1 MLLIGTCAN
10 GVRLARGAA
19 VESVR
24 VVGLAVATAF
34 DIAKAI
40 VNVVWV
46 ATGELSAA
54 IGHNLNKYLRLQLV
68 AVVNYLRDGLGSH
81 GSVATAGL
89 VTGTVQGGVELTPA
103 GVVEDVPLT
112 FGIGQII
119 GLIGV
124 ILKLFFKTQVAVTML
139 HY

>member
-1 MLLIGTCAN
+1 MYKVSKIKSRLLLIGTCAN

-54 IGHNLNKYLRLQLV
+54 IGHNLNTKMSYSSSR
-68 AVVNYLRDGLGSH
+68 SSITSEM
-81 GSVATAGL
+81 GSVRIAASRPPGW
-89 VTGTVQGGVELTPA
+89 
-103 GVVEDVPLT
+103 
-112 FGIGQII
+112 
-119 GLIGV
+119 
-124 ILKLFFKTQVAVTML
+124 
-139 HY
+139 

>member
-1 MLLIGTCAN
+1 MYKVSKIKSRLLLIGTCAN

-19 VESVR
+19 VESVW

-54 IGHNLNKYLRLQLV
+54 IGHN
-68 AVVNYLRDGLGSH
+68 LRDGLGSH

-124 ILKLFFKTQVAVTML
+124 ILKLFFRSQSGRIML